1 MGILE
6 LVLLAAGAV
15 VFLISFCIP
24 VKEEK
29 LKEETR
35 NLAKE
40 EVKNLVAEELETVRS
55 HLAELSGE
63 EVKEQIERSER
74 TMERISNEKIMAVN
88 EYSDTVL
95 EEIHKNHEEVVFL
108 YDMLKNK
115 KENLSES
122 FEKTEQNLQDLLQQ
136 VKDSEITVKEKLK
149 EISEKTAEFEKMKS
163 QMLSDDGKESKKASG
178 TGRKKAA
185 SAKQDAKKEKES
197 LPVQAEVSADSGFKA
212 FVPERVEVI
221 PKKQPAKRVA
231 EKPKT
236 ETAPS
241 AEDRDLMLLLSDS
254 MEDGEAA
261 SNSNSKILKM
271 HEAGKSN
278 MAIAREL
285 GLGIGE
291 VRLVIDLY
299 EGTR

>member
-1 MGILE
+1 MEILE
-6 LVLLAAGAV
+6 IVLLAAGAV

-35 NLAKE
+35 NLAVE
-40 EVKNLVAEELETVRS
+40 EVRKLVTEELETVRGRLS
-55 HLAELSGE
+55 ELSGE
-63 EVKEQIERSER
+63 EVKEQIAKSER

-115 KENLSES
+115 KENLTES
-122 FEKTEQNLQDLLQQ
+122 FGKTEQNLQDLLQQ
-136 VKDSEITVKEKLK
+136 VRDSEITVKEKLA
-149 EISEKTAEFEKMKS
+149 EISEKTSELEKMKT
-163 QMLSDDGKESKKASG
+163 QPLSDGGKEQKKTAG
-178 TGRKKAA
+178 TGRKKTT
-185 SAKQDAKKEKES
+185 SVKQEAKKEKEIP
-197 LPVQAEVSADSGFKA
+197 PVAPEVPADSEFKI
-212 FVPERVEVI
+212 FVPEKVEVV
-221 PKKQPAKRVA
+221 PKKRASGRKQ
-231 EKPKT
+231 EKPDT
-236 ETAPS
+236 ETAPP
-241 AEDRDLMLLLSDS
+241 AEDRDVMLLLSDT
-254 MEDGEAA
+254 MEDDEAGA
-261 SNSNSKILKM
+261 NSNSKILKM

-285 GLGIGE
+285 GLGVGE

>member
-35 NLAKE
+35 SLAAE
-40 EVKNLVAEELETVRS
+40 EVKKLVAEELETVRS
-55 HLAELSGE
+55 HLTELSGE

-122 FEKTEQNLQDLLQQ
+122 FEKTQQNLQDLLQQ
-136 VKDSEITVKEKLK
+136 VKDSEITVKEKLT
-149 EISEKTAEFEKMKS
+149 EISEKTAEFEKMKA
-163 QMLSDDGKESKKASG
+163 QILPDGGKEPKKAAG
-178 TGRKKAA
+178 TGRKKAV
-185 SAKQDAKKEKES
+185 SVKQDTKKEKES
-197 LPVQAEVSADSGFKA
+197 LPVQAEASADSGFKA

-221 PKKQPAKRVA
+221 PKKQPVKRAA

-236 ETAPS
+236 EEVPP

-254 MEDGEAA
+254 MEEGEAG